1 MTCLEWL
8 RASVLR
14 ALGSPRRV
22 RCILDSESAQVR
34 LSAPDYQVAR
44 RVLPDLVSNA
54 LKAGASAVD
63 ARCLVGGQPA
73 QVRIE
78 IADDG
83 ADMTADDLGDP
94 RSSLRMLGAWLGE
107 RKGNIRHSANATGG
121 TTAVAYWWP
130 TLLTFMD

>member
-1 MTCLEWL
+1 
-8 RASVLR
+8 
-14 ALGSPRRV
+14 V
-22 RCILDSESAQVR
+22 RCILDSESTQLR
-34 LSAPDYQVAR
+34 LSATDYQVAR

-63 ARCLVGGQPA
+63 ARCRIGGQPA

-83 ADMTADDLGDP
+83 AGLTAGDLNDP

-107 RKGNIRHSANATGG
+107 RKGDIRHSANAAGG
-121 TTAVAYWWP
+121 TTAVAYWRAEP
-130 TLLTFMD
+130 ARGHGLADLELLSPG

>member
-1 MTCLEWL
+1 
-8 RASVLR
+8 
-14 ALGSPRRV
+14 V
-22 RCILDSESAQVR
+22 RCVLDGESAQVR
-34 LSAPDYQVAR
+34 LSATDYQVAR

-63 ARCLVGGQPA
+63 ARCSVSGPPA

-83 ADMTADDLGDP
+83 TGLTNGDISDP

-107 RKGNIRHSANATGG
+107 REGDIRHCANAAGG
-121 TTAVAYWWP
+121 TTAVAYWRADP
-130 TLLTFMD
+130 AHDHGLADPGLPGPGRA